1 MPFFSVVIP
10 AYNCEKYLENAVDSV
25 RRQPCRD
32 TEIILVDDGSA
43 DSTGKICDRLA
54 GEEESVRVIH
64 QENRGASAARNAG
77 IRATEGE
84 YVLFLDADDIYAENA
99 IDSGLLAECGKGYD
113 VILCSSLNANADRDR
128 YGIDM
133 KVRDGEFAGRRACP
147 ITGHFASC
155 LYKRKLLL
163 DNHIWFDEEIC
174 LNEDEAFKMKAMY
187 AAERIRTM
195 EKFLYIYCVT
205 PGSVRYRETHI
216 YDFVEA
222 WTRTYEWLE
231 RYGAGGN
238 LEQAKA
244 FIRQKI
250 VSRQLLYAKLYA
262 GAGHDAGGLE
272 REMERIGALETLRA
286 LPAGYMIPAQRAE
299 LALFQ
304 ESLEKFTRYA
314 VRERRKIRAGR
325 LLLKVRW
332 IRRMRDRRKFPVKAA
347 DIGM

>member
-1 MPFFSVVIP
+1 
-10 AYNCEKYLENAVDSV
+10 
-25 RRQPCRD
+25 
-32 TEIILVDDGSA
+32 
-43 DSTGKICDRLA
+43 
-54 GEEESVRVIH
+54 
-64 QENRGASAARNAG
+64 
-77 IRATEGE
+77 
-84 YVLFLDADDIYAENA
+84 
-99 IDSGLLAECGKGYD
+99 
-113 VILCSSLNANADRDR
+113 
-128 YGIDM
+128 
-133 KVRDGEFAGRRACP
+133 
-147 ITGHFASC
+147 
-155 LYKRKLLL
+155 
-163 DNHIWFDEEIC
+163 
-174 LNEDEAFKMKAMY
+174 
-187 AAERIRTM
+187 M

-244 FIRQKI
+244 FVRQKI

-314 VRERRKIRAGR
+314 VRERRKIRVGR

-332 IRRMRDRRKFPVKAA
+332 IRRMRDRRKFPMKAA

>member
-1 MPFFSVVIP
+1 M
-10 AYNCEKYLENAVDSV
+10 
-25 RRQPCRD
+25 
-32 TEIILVDDGSA
+32 
-43 DSTGKICDRLA
+43 
-54 GEEESVRVIH
+54 
-64 QENRGASAARNAG
+64 
-77 IRATEGE
+77 
-84 YVLFLDADDIYAENA
+84 
-99 IDSGLLAECGKGYD
+99 LLALH
-113 VILCSSLNANADRDR
+113 IL
-128 YGIDM
+128 
-133 KVRDGEFAGRRACP
+133 
-147 ITGHFASC
+147 
-155 LYKRKLLL
+155 
-163 DNHIWFDEEIC
+163 FDEDIH

-244 FIRQKI
+244 FVRQKI

-262 GAGHDAGGLE
+262 GAGHEAGGLE
-272 REMERIGALETLRA
+272 CEMERIGALETLRA
-286 LPAGYMIPAQRAE
+286 LPAGWMIPAQRAE

-332 IRRMRDRRKFPVKAA
+332 IRRMRDRRKFPGKAA